1 MITIRHTRA
10 DGTLIEDSV
19 KGDGVYEIV
28 RPHGFHY
35 FPSIGQIGIRNS
47 RDRAAQRS
55 KINAASAALRAAGFE
70 VQTVVD
76 EDDRRP
82 FAVAEAERNSRS
94 ESRAAGYTEQ
104 ADQAQA
110 NSDRLNEQARERS
123 EAIPLGQPTMPGRS
137 SFPADRRARDRTQ
150 RMWGKAVEEGRRA
163 AYLAACAR
171 AAEDHQR
178 HRNDPAVTLRRIGR
192 LETQLRRIHK
202 WLAGQ
207 SANGHKRSLAP
218 EGLAE
223 LHREEEE
230 TADELTY
237 WRTLIAQAE
246 ADGFIVYGPSHF
258 VTGDYAQHDGRWYEV
273 LRVNAKSLT
282 VPGGPDVRPV
292 ISDATRAYSWNDR
305 MPYDGV
311 TGQMSAARMKEL
323 RSRRAARP
331 QE

>member
-10 DGTLIEDSV
+10 DGTLVEGSV

-28 RPHGFHY
+28 HPHGFRY
-35 FPSIGQIGIRNS
+35 FPSIEQIGIRNS

-82 FAVAEAERNSRS
+82 FAVAEAERNNRS
-94 ESRAAGYTEQ
+94 ESRAAGYGERS
-104 ADQAQA
+104 ARAQA

-123 EAIPLGQPTMPGRS
+123 EAIPLAQPAMPGHYS
-137 SFPADRRARDRTQ
+137 YPADRRARDRTH
-150 RMWGKAVEEGRRA
+150 RMEGKAIEEGRRA
-163 AYLAACAR
+163 AYLAGKAQ
-171 AAEDHQR
+171 AAESYQQ
-178 HRNDPAVTLRRIGR
+178 HRNDPAVTLRRIAG

-202 WLAGQ
+202 WLNGQ
-207 SANGHKRSLAP
+207 SAGGYKRSLSP
-218 EGLAE
+218 ESVAE
-223 LHREEEE
+223 MRREEEE
-230 TADELTY
+230 TAEQLTY
-237 WRTLIAQAE
+237 WRTVVAQAE
-246 ADGFIVYGPSHF
+246 ADGFTVYGPSHF
-258 VTGDYAQHDGRWYEV
+258 GKGDYARIDGRWYEV

-292 ISDATRAYSWNDR
+292 ISNANRAYSWDDR
-305 MPYDGV
+305 RPYDQV

-323 RSRRAARP
+323 RSQKAARP